1 METARVNVL
10 IYSGRGVSPSALS
23 HTTTCLRALLLP
35 QYSVRDIATSAL
47 ISEPWSRTCA
57 LLVFP
62 GGRDKP
68 YHEDLEHACETIRQ
82 YVQDGG
88 ACLSFCAGAYFM
100 SRRVEWEVG
109 SSNQVIGDRALGFFP
124 GTCEGCVYPGFSYDD
139 ETGARTIALEVESG
153 NGASPRIIEG
163 IYYNGG
169 GHFVDAE
176 KMEGQGVTPL
186 ARYIDGEGA
195 GKVAAV
201 ACVIGKGKAVLWGAH
216 PEYSLLL
223 HPTVASLDKSPRHYS
238 ASQRTAME
246 TERWK
251 VMRET
256 LRHLA
261 LRLPPMEPL
270 FPPESS
276 ILPQHLTSAPWK
288 SHLVPETLKILSLP
302 WPTPESVAVLEDF
315 NDTFRFRLSSHSV
328 STYDASGTDK
338 SSPSPKDIIV
348 YDGELPPLRETPLFD
363 LQRYYSY
370 LSDMASQPSVTRGG
384 LLKMGELLL
393 YGERVTST
401 QTMLDK

>member
-1 METARVNVL
+1 ML

-23 HTTTCLRALLLP
+23 HTVACLRALLLP
-35 QYSVRDIATSAL
+35 QYSVRHIATSAL
-47 ISEPWSRTCA
+47 VSEPWPSTCA
-57 LLVFP
+57 LLVLP
-62 GGRDKP
+62 GGRDIP
-68 YHEDLEHACETIRQ
+68 YHEDLEPICETIRQ

-88 ACLSFCAGAYFM
+88 ACLSFCAGSYFM

-109 SSNQVIGDRALGFFP
+109 SPDQVIGDRALGFFP

-139 ETGARTIALEVESG
+139 ETGARAIALEIESD
-153 NGASPRIIEG
+153 NGKSPRIIEG

-176 KMEGQGVTPL
+176 KMKDQGVTPL
-186 ARYIDGEGA
+186 ARYVDGEGA

-201 ACVIGKGKAVLWGAH
+201 ACAIGKGKAVLWGAH

-223 HPTVASLDKSPRHYS
+223 QPTVASLDKSPRHYS
-238 ASQRTAME
+238 AAQRTFME
-246 TERWK
+246 TERWN

-288 SHLVPETLKILSLP
+288 SHLVSDSLKSLSLP
-302 WPTPESVAVLEDF
+302 WPTAESVTVLEDT
-315 NDTFRFRLSSHSV
+315 NDTFRFHLSSRLPP
-328 STYDASGTDK
+328 TDGADN
-338 SSPSPKDIIV
+338 SSISPKDIIV

-363 LQRYYSY
+363 IRKYYSY
-370 LSDMASQPSVTRGG
+370 LAEMTVTGDGPSR
-384 LLKMGELLL
+384 MGELLL

-401 QTMLDK
+401 QTMLDKWVSMSVINCASQ